1 VDIIAKAF
9 VKAAAQDARLRLLM
23 LGSGSQSGLLR
34 EIFNRGG
41 VLHRVHLPG
50 QVSQSDLPRYY
61 HLADLYL
68 SASHV
73 DGSSVSLMEALACGI
88 PALVSDIPGNREWIE
103 PGVNGWLFKDG
114 GVDDLAGNILW
125 LIDQRQEL
133 TRISA
138 AARQVAEERADWEQ
152 NFPILLKAYKAVLS
166 EG

>member
-1 VDIIAKAF
+1 
-9 VKAAAQDARLRLLM
+9 M
-23 LGSGSQSGLLR
+23 LGSGSQSGFLR
-34 EIFNRGG
+34 EIFDRGG
-41 VLHRVHLPG
+41 VMQRVHLPG
-50 QVSQSDLPRYY
+50 QVSQSDLPRFY

-88 PALVSDIPGNREWIE
+88 PALVSDIPGNKEWVE
-103 PGVNGWLFKDG
+103 PGINGWLFGDG
-114 GVDDLAGNILW
+114 DVDDLAEKILW

-133 TRISA
+133 TRIST

-152 NFPILLKAYKAVLS
+152 NFPKLLEAYESVLS